1 MQLLLFCQGCQQGT
15 KKQWCS
21 WNPLIWKPRWDLN
34 HMQHVLWDD
43 ESTLLLLENFLLYIT
58 ELLCCCF
65 QQDGGQPWSRQQ
77 QKQRQRGLESKT
89 CPPPPLC
96 RKCHVSC
103 TKSFIKRDMKSS
115 FFSGLL
121 EMFWEYQKHRQRW
134 MKLRKQNIT
143 AASLKGNKF
152 TAISP
157 KRMSWI
163 KGLNMCPHARNLK
176 KLKTKTIYIYI

>member
-103 TKSFIKRDMKSS
+103 TKSSKEIWNHPFSVGCWRCSGSIRNIGRGGWSS
-115 FFSGLL
+115 ESRILL
-121 EMFWEYQKHRQRW
+121 LLPWRVTNLLPFH
-134 MKLRKQNIT
+134 LRGW
-143 AASLKGNKF
+143 AESKG
-152 TAISP
+152 
-157 KRMSWI
+157 
-163 KGLNMCPHARNLK
+163 
-176 KLKTKTIYIYI
+176 